1 MEALRSKK
9 SMTTLFDSNIQS
21 EEFSII
27 LQRAYAAYGLSV
39 VTDRAL
45 PDARDGLKPVQRRIL
60 YGMLTRR
67 FLSNRPTVKS
77 AEIVGSILGDYHPHG
92 DTSVYEAMVRMAQ
105 DFTMRYPLVEGQGN
119 FGSIDGDPPAAYRYT
134 EARLSPLAE
143 AMMAD
148 IEKETVSL
156 RPTYKQDPRVVEADY
171 MPGRIPPV
179 VNPSSGIAVGL
190 STNILPHNLTEVM
203 RACTAL
209 LDKPDMTV
217 EQLMTY
223 IKGPDF
229 SGGGKVMGQDGIRDY
244 LTTGKG
250 RIVVRGDVRLEENPR
265 TRQRSL
271 IVVGLP
277 PIGKDRVKASM
288 VKAINDRKLEG
299 LVPDVRDESDT
310 EKGTRI
316 VLELKKEAKP
326 TQVLQQL
333 YADTDLQIAVTA
345 QMVFLFGEPMEAAR
359 QPKQVGMLELLNYWN
374 RHQQDVLRRRS
385 QHDLA
390 RARERLHIIEGLI
403 IGSLHAQQIVR
414 IFQEA
419 ADREEARTK
428 IQTKYKLSEK
438 QVAVIADM
446 TLSQVTRLD
455 AGKYNTEK
463 EELITRIGELE
474 ELLADPQ
481 RLIALLKK
489 EMAELVK
496 RFGDERRTI
505 IDATGSANGEV
516 EEIANIVTHKE
527 VLVALTREGAIKALP
542 ADTFSKSKKEK
553 SQGGV
558 LVTLPTGYDQLGSVP
573 LKLSSQD
580 HLLFITDQGRAF
592 GLPVNQVPEGTKAGK
607 GESLRKILE
616 LDAREQVVSM
626 LGFSDFD
633 EECYVVEFTRLG
645 KVKKA
650 PLSEYRTAG
659 HASIADFKL
668 GDGDA
673 VITAV
678 LVPAPVAGE
687 PYEPGEYLVTT
698 DKEKALTLRFS
709 DEDVR
714 AQQGRLGQGVQAMNV
729 AAGSQVVSAV
739 YLPAGQATGKFL
751 LVLTESGQGKKVPL
765 EQYPAK
771 GRASAGVVTI
781 ELAMDDRVAQ
791 AIVVAPKATVVVA
804 SAKGQTAGLSIPGMT
819 STGRTQR
826 GQPLVSIYKPGDVL
840 KLAFQVEL

>member
-1 MEALRSKK
+1 
-9 SMTTLFDSNIQS
+9 MTTLFDNNIQS

-67 FLSNRPTVKS
+67 FLSTRTTVKS

-92 DTSVYEAMVRMAQ
+92 DTSVYDAMVRMAQ
-105 DFTMRYPLVEGQGN
+105 DFTMRYPLIEGQGN

-143 AMMAD
+143 ALMAD

-156 RPTYKQDPRVVEADY
+156 RPTYKQDPRVLEADY

-190 STNILPHNLTEVM
+190 ATNILPHNLTEVM
-203 RACTAL
+203 RACMAL
-209 LDKPDMTV
+209 LDKPGMDV
-217 EQLMTY
+217 AQLMTF

-229 SGGGKVMGQDGIRDY
+229 SGGGTVMGIDGIRDY

-250 RIVVRGDVRLEENPR
+250 RIVVRGEVRLEENQR
-265 TRQRSL
+265 TRQRAL
-271 IVVGLP
+271 IVVGIP

-316 VLELKKEAKP
+316 VLELKKEARP

-333 YADTDLQIAVTA
+333 YTETDLQIAITA
-345 QMVFLFGEPMEAAR
+345 QMVFLFGEPMETAR

-385 QHDLA
+385 QHDLE

-403 IGSLHAQQIVR
+403 IGSLHAQQIVK

-438 QVAVIADM
+438 QVGVIADM

-455 AGKYNTEK
+455 AGKYNAEK
-463 EELITRIGELE
+463 EELTARIAELE

-481 RLIALLKK
+481 LLVVLLKK
-489 EMAELVK
+489 EMVELMK
-496 RFGDERRTI
+496 RFGDERRTV
-505 IDATGSANGEV
+505 IDAEGSPHAEV

-527 VLVALTREGAIKALP
+527 VLIALSRDGAIKALP
-542 ADTFSKSKKEK
+542 ADSFGKSKKDK
-553 SQGGV
+553 TGGV
-558 LVTLPTGYDQLGSVP
+558 LITLPGGYDQLGAAP

-580 HLLFITDQGRAF
+580 RLLFITDQGRAF
-592 GLPVNQVPEGTKAGK
+592 GLAVSAVPEGTKAGK
-607 GESLRKILE
+607 GESLRKILD
-616 LDAREQVVSM
+616 LDAKEQVISM

-633 EECYVVEFTRLG
+633 ENYYVVEFSKQG

-650 PLSEYRTAG
+650 PLAEYRTAG
-659 HASIADFKL
+659 LESISDFKL
-668 GDGDA
+668 GEGDG
-673 VITAV
+673 VVTAM
-678 LVPAPVAGE
+678 LIPAPLAGKRS
-687 PYEPGEYLVTT
+687 EPGEYVVTT
-698 DKEKALTLRFS
+698 DKANTLRFS

-714 AQQGRLGQGVQAMNV
+714 AQQGRLSQGVQAINV
-729 AAGSQVVSAV
+729 PAGVQLVSAV
-739 YLPAGQATGKFL
+739 FLPTGQSSGRFL
-751 LVLTESGQGKKVPL
+751 LVLTASGQGKKVPL
-765 EQYPAK
+765 EQYPPK
-771 GRASAGVVTI
+771 GRATNGVPTI
-781 ELAMDDRVAQ
+781 ELATDDRVAQ
-791 AIVVAPKATVVVA
+791 AIVVEPKATVVVV
-804 SAKGQTAGLSIPGMT
+804 SAKGQAAGLSVPSLP
-819 STGRTQR
+819 STGRPQP

-840 KLAFQVEL
+840 KLAFAVQL

>member
-1 MEALRSKK
+1 
-9 SMTTLFDSNIQS
+9 MTTLFDNNIQS
-21 EEFSII
+21 EEFALI

-67 FLSNRPTVKS
+67 FLSTRPTVKS

-92 DTSVYEAMVRMAQ
+92 DTSVYDAMVRMAQ
-105 DFTMRYPLVEGQGN
+105 DFSMRYPLIEGQGN

-143 AMMAD
+143 TLMAD
-148 IEKETVSL
+148 IDKETVSL
-156 RPTYKQDPRVVEADY
+156 RPTYKQDPRVLEADY

-203 RACTAL
+203 RACIAL
-209 LDKPDMTV
+209 LDKPTMTV

-229 SGGGKVMGQDGIRDY
+229 SSGGAIMGLDGIRDY

-265 TRQRSL
+265 TRQRAL
-271 IVVGLP
+271 IVVAIP

-288 VKAINDRKLEG
+288 VKAINERKLEG

-333 YADTDLQIAVTA
+333 YTETDLQIAVTA

-359 QPKQVGMLELLNYWN
+359 QPKQVGMLELLNFWN
-374 RHQQDVLRRRS
+374 QHQQDVLRRRS

-390 RARERLHIIEGLI
+390 RAKDRLHIVEGLI
-403 IGSLHAQQIVR
+403 IGSQYAQQIVK
-414 IFQEA
+414 IFQDA
-419 ADREEARTK
+419 ADRDEAKTK

-438 QVAVIADM
+438 QVNVIADM

-463 EELITRIGELE
+463 EELLARITELE

-481 RLIALLKK
+481 RLVALLKR
-489 EMAELVK
+489 EMTDLIK
-496 RFGDERRTI
+496 RFGDERRTV
-505 IDATGSANGEV
+505 IDAEGSAHAEV
-516 EEIANIVTHKE
+516 EEIANIVEHKE
-527 VLVALTREGAIKALP
+527 VLIAFSRDGAIKALP
-542 ADTFSKSKKEK
+542 ADTFSKGKKDK
-553 SQGGV
+553 SGGV
-558 LVTLPTGYDQLGSVP
+558 LLTLPTGFDALGATP
-573 LKLSSQD
+573 LKRSTQD
-580 HLLFITDQGRAF
+580 QLLFITDQGRAF
-592 GLPVNQVPEGTKAGK
+592 GMPVNTVPEGTKAGK

-616 LDAREQVVSM
+616 LDAKEQVVAM
-626 LGFSDFD
+626 LGVADFD
-633 EECYVVEFTRLG
+633 ENAYVVEFTRQG

-659 HASIADFKL
+659 AASIADFKL
-668 GDGDA
+668 ADGDA
-673 VITAV
+673 VVTAL
-678 LVPAPVAGE
+678 LVPAPVNADGE
-687 PYEPGEYLVTT
+687 VLEPGEYFVTT
-698 DKEKALTLRFS
+698 DRANTLRFS

-714 AQQGRLGQGVQAMNV
+714 AQQGRVSQGVQAMNV
-729 AAGSQVVSAV
+729 PDGAQVVSAS
-739 YLPAGQATGKFL
+739 YLPAGQDKGRFL
-751 LVLTESGQGKKVPL
+751 LVLTANGQGKKVAL
-765 EQYPAK
+765 DQYPAK
-771 GRASAGVVTI
+771 GRATNGIVTI
-781 ELAMDDRVAQ
+781 ELAQADKVAQ
-791 AIVVAPKATVVVA
+791 ALVVEPNATVVV
-804 SAKGQTAGLSIPGMT
+804 SSVKGQAAGLSVAAMPVAL
-819 STGRTQR
+819 RPKP
-826 GQPLVSIYKPGDVL
+826 GQPLVSIYKPGDTL
-840 KLAFQVEL
+840 KVAFPVEL

>member
-1 MEALRSKK
+1 
-9 SMTTLFDSNIQS
+9 MTTLFDNNIQS

-67 FLSNRPTVKS
+67 FLSTRTTVKS

-92 DTSVYEAMVRMAQ
+92 DTSVYDAMVRMAQ
-105 DFTMRYPLVEGQGN
+105 DFTMRYPLIEGQGN

-143 AMMAD
+143 ALMAD

-156 RPTYKQDPRVVEADY
+156 RPTYKQDPRVLEADY

-190 STNILPHNLTEVM
+190 ATNILPHNLTEVM
-203 RACTAL
+203 RACMAL
-209 LDKPDMTV
+209 LDKPGMDV
-217 EQLMTY
+217 AQLMTF

-229 SGGGKVMGQDGIRDY
+229 SGGGTVMGIDGIRDY

-250 RIVVRGDVRLEENPR
+250 RIVVRGEVRLEENQR
-265 TRQRSL
+265 TRQRAL
-271 IVVGLP
+271 IVVGIP

-316 VLELKKEAKP
+316 VLELKKETRP

-333 YADTDLQIAVTA
+333 YIETDLQIAITA
-345 QMVFLFGEPMEAAR
+345 QMVFLFGEPMETAR

-385 QHDLA
+385 QHDLE

-403 IGSLHAQQIVR
+403 IGSLHAQQIVK

-438 QVAVIADM
+438 QVGVIADM

-455 AGKYNTEK
+455 AGKYNAEK
-463 EELITRIGELE
+463 DELTTRIAELE

-481 RLIALLKK
+481 LLVALLKK
-489 EMAELVK
+489 EMTELMK
-496 RFGDERRTI
+496 RFGDERRTV
-505 IDATGSANGEV
+505 IDAEGSPHAEV

-527 VLVALTREGAIKALP
+527 VLIALSRDGAIKALP
-542 ADTFSKSKKEK
+542 ADSFSKNKKDK
-553 SQGGV
+553 TGGV
-558 LVTLPTGYDQLGSVP
+558 LITLPGGYDQLGAAP

-580 HLLFITDQGRAF
+580 RLLFITDQGRAF
-592 GLPVNQVPEGTKAGK
+592 GLAVSAVPEGTKAGK

-616 LDAREQVVSM
+616 LDAKEQVISM

-633 EECYVVEFTRLG
+633 ENYYVVEFSKQG

-650 PLSEYRTAG
+650 PLAEYRTAG
-659 HASIADFKL
+659 LESISDFKL
-668 GDGDA
+668 GEGDG
-673 VITAV
+673 VVTAM
-678 LVPAPVAGE
+678 LIPAPLAGKKS
-687 PYEPGEYLVTT
+687 EPGEYVVTT
-698 DKEKALTLRFS
+698 DKANTLRFS

-714 AQQGRLGQGVQAMNV
+714 AQQGRLSQGVQAINV
-729 AAGSQVVSAV
+729 PGGVLLVSAV
-739 YLPAGQATGKFL
+739 YLPAGQSSGRFL
-751 LVLTESGQGKKVPL
+751 LVLTASGQGKKVPL
-765 EQYPAK
+765 EQYPPK
-771 GRASAGVVTI
+771 GRATNGVPTI
-781 ELAMDDRVAQ
+781 ELATDDRVAQ
-791 AIVVAPKATVVVA
+791 AIVVEPKATVVVI
-804 SAKGQTAGLSIPGMT
+804 SAKGQAAGLSIPALP
-819 STGRTQR
+819 STGRPQP

-840 KLAFQVEL
+840 KLAFAVQL

>member
-1 MEALRSKK
+1 
-9 SMTTLFDSNIQS
+9 MTTLFDNNIQS

-60 YGMLTRR
+60 YGMLIRR
-67 FLSNRPTVKS
+67 FLSTRTTVKS

-92 DTSVYEAMVRMAQ
+92 DTSVYDAMVRMAQ
-105 DFTMRYPLVEGQGN
+105 DFTMRYPLIEGQGN

-143 AMMAD
+143 ALMAD

-156 RPTYKQDPRVVEADY
+156 RPTYKQDPRVLEADY

-190 STNILPHNLTEVM
+190 ATNILPHNLTEVM
-203 RACTAL
+203 RACMAL
-209 LDKPDMTV
+209 LDKPGMDV
-217 EQLMTY
+217 AQLMTF

-229 SGGGKVMGQDGIRDY
+229 SGGGTVMGIDGIRDY

-250 RIVVRGDVRLEENPR
+250 RIVVRGEVRLEENQR
-265 TRQRSL
+265 TRQRAL
-271 IVVGLP
+271 IVVGIP

-316 VLELKKEAKP
+316 VLELKKETRP

-333 YADTDLQIAVTA
+333 YIETDLQIAITA
-345 QMVFLFGEPMEAAR
+345 QMVFLFGEPMETAR

-385 QHDLA
+385 QHDLE

-403 IGSLHAQQIVR
+403 IGSLHAQQIVK

-438 QVAVIADM
+438 QVGVIADM

-455 AGKYNTEK
+455 AGKYNAEK
-463 EELITRIGELE
+463 DELTTRIAELE

-481 RLIALLKK
+481 LLVALLKK
-489 EMAELVK
+489 EMTELMK
-496 RFGDERRTI
+496 RFGDERRTV
-505 IDATGSANGEV
+505 IDAEGSPHAEV

-527 VLVALTREGAIKALP
+527 VLIALSRDGAIKALP
-542 ADTFSKSKKEK
+542 ADSFSKNKKDK
-553 SQGGV
+553 TGGV
-558 LVTLPTGYDQLGSVP
+558 LITLPGGYDQLGAAP

-580 HLLFITDQGRAF
+580 RLLFITDQGRAF
-592 GLPVNQVPEGTKAGK
+592 GLAVSAVPEGTKAGK

-616 LDAREQVVSM
+616 LDAKEQVISM

-633 EECYVVEFTRLG
+633 ENYYVVEFSKQG

-650 PLSEYRTAG
+650 PLAEYRTAG
-659 HASIADFKL
+659 LESISDFKL
-668 GDGDA
+668 GEGDG
-673 VITAV
+673 VVTAM
-678 LVPAPVAGE
+678 LIPAPLAGKKS
-687 PYEPGEYLVTT
+687 EPGEYVVTT
-698 DKEKALTLRFS
+698 DKANTLRFS

-714 AQQGRLGQGVQAMNV
+714 AQQGRLSQGVQAINV
-729 AAGSQVVSAV
+729 PGGVLLVSAV
-739 YLPAGQATGKFL
+739 YLPAGQSSGRFL
-751 LVLTESGQGKKVPL
+751 LVLTASGQGKKVPL
-765 EQYPAK
+765 EQYPPK
-771 GRASAGVVTI
+771 GRATNGVPTI
-781 ELAMDDRVAQ
+781 ELATDDRVAQ
-791 AIVVAPKATVVVA
+791 AIVVEPKATVVVI
-804 SAKGQTAGLSIPGMT
+804 SAKGQAAGLSIPALP
-819 STGRTQR
+819 STGRPQP

-840 KLAFQVEL
+840 KLAFAVQL